1 MKLGDGATGKDPLS
15 WGRVFGGELMGSGM
29 VNGIRGESEGDGG
42 GVRGPRKSAQPGAL
56 DTQSL
61 DSCHSRGPGGKVPGQ
76 VVGGGGILTQDG
88 QHHVVSEHLKR
99 ARADIVV
106 RLQGVPTA
114 QQVLARSAER
124 GLDVQGE
131 GPQAA
136 PARCSKQRQLQDLPI
151 QVHSNVSSQLV
162 WEVTQ

>member
-61 DSCHSRGPGGKVPGQ
+61 DSCHSPGPGGRCRARSWV
-76 VVGGGGILTQDG
+76 VVGSLPRMASTMLSRSTS
-88 QHHVVSEHLKR
+88 SEPE
-99 ARADIVV
+99 
-106 RLQGVPTA
+106 QT
-114 QQVLARSAER
+114 
-124 GLDVQGE
+124 
-131 GPQAA
+131 
-136 PARCSKQRQLQDLPI
+136 
-151 QVHSNVSSQLV
+151 
-162 WEVTQ
+162 